1 MFKISRL
8 HVFIA
13 TSLGVG
19 VLIGF
24 LIGRYVKPRVVYIKK
39 EKEKVVVK
47 YAEETAENRI
57 IRCGFIPENFRTN
70 QDHFSVVSGPDWS
83 PDCRYIAWGFW
94 QSGTSWLGDDTQVV
108 WERKLDQREGL
119 YLYNDRTGRT
129 RKIYAPKE
137 LDESVTF
144 NTWVDSGSIEFAA
157 KRIGYVYDIASGKIS
172 IQENGY

>member
-1 MFKISRL
+1 MFKIARL
-8 HVFIA
+8 HLFI
-13 TSLGVG
+13 TILLLGIG
-19 VLIGF
+19 ILIGF
-24 LIGRYVKPRVVYIKK
+24 LAGRYIRPRVVYIEK

-47 YAEETAENRI
+47 YAEETPENRI
-57 IRCGFIPENFRTN
+57 IRCGFIPEDLSTN

-94 QSGTSWLGDDTQVV
+94 QSGTSWLGDDTQLV

-129 RKIYAPKE
+129 RKIYSPKE

-144 NTWVDSGSIEFAA
+144 NKWVDSNSIEFSAN
-157 KRIGYVYDIASGKIS
+157 RIEHIYDIASGKIS
-172 IQENGY
+172 VQEK